1 MGMSVRSS
9 SGGEEGELSP
19 VAEINVT
26 PLVDV
31 MLVLLIIFMVTMPV
45 MMSQLPIML
54 PKVSQDVSDK
64 KPPLKV
70 QVSFDI
76 KGQYWISQ
84 GDDATAKQ
92 LVAYTDLPAQLK
104 SIAAANS
111 DALVTVCADKDV
123 IYDKVVDLMGIVSAV
138 FKNKVSICP

>member
-54 PKVSQDVSDK
+54 PKVSLTPSDH
-64 KPPLKV
+64 PPTKAV
-70 QVSFDI
+70 VSFDI
-76 KGQYWISQ
+76 KGQYYVQ
-84 GDDATAKQ
+84 VGDDGPKEP
-92 LVAYTDLPAQLK
+92 VAYTDLPPRLK
-104 SIAAANS
+104 ALVGEHP

-123 IYDKVVDLMGIVSAV
+123 LYDRFVDLMGIVSSF